1 MKESFKPVFDALAQ
15 AGYKEKLENEAGSPI
30 DFKFTPYSLNT
41 KLSFRFDN
49 ADDFFEFLQ
58 SSGNELTEEKKSLI
72 QAAIVELGLNPA
84 EYFWVNFYEAGK
96 DQEM

>member
-1 MKESFKPVFDALAQ
+1 MKESFKPIFDALAR
-15 AGYKEKLENEAGSPI
+15 AGYKEKLEDETGNPI

-49 ADDFFEFLQ
+49 AEDFLDFLQ
-58 SSGNELTEEKKSLI
+58 TSGNSLTEEKKGLI

-84 EYFWVNFYEAGK
+84 EFFWVNFYEAGK
-96 DQEM
+96 EQEM